1 MADDHRTGRH
11 HADLAEKDVDA
22 ITDPARWAGV
32 NATLALAHALL
43 AVGEDTRGI
52 NQPLLE
58 LQEAVRYG
66 R

>member
-1 MADDHRTGRH
+1 M
-11 HADLAEKDVDA
+11 DA
-22 ITDPARWAGV
+22 ITDPAQRAGV

-43 AVGEDTRGI
+43 AVGEDVRGI